1 MKAKFFKPMFVIAIP
16 LILQYLFQSS
26 VGILDKIMIGQLG
39 SIEIAAVGL
48 GGQIQF
54 LLQTILFG
62 VGCGGSIFIAQY
74 WGKKDI
80 QGIHRTLGI
89 TLTFTLALS
98 ALFTIVAVAIPEQLV
113 GLYTTDPLVIKYG
126 AQYLRTTALCYI
138 PVSLSFSFALALHST
153 EQVKLPLYTTII
165 SLTVNA
171 ILNYIFIFKVGLGVQ
186 GAAIATVIAELVEF
200 FILFSVSYHKKLPI
214 AGRIKDFLAF
224 TRSDITKYLKVAF
237 PVIVNDLA
245 WSIGISLQDL
255 IMARTSTDAIAAYNI
270 AGTAISLTWVF
281 FIGLADTAAIMIG
294 KKIGEQNQ
302 AEARN
307 YANRFAWFMPL
318 CSVGIGLLLIPISK
332 TLPILFNVETLIL
345 QQASLMLM
353 ISIFLYPLKAFNTC
367 MNIGVCRPG
376 GDTVFAGIIDTVYL
390 WLITL
395 PLGAILAF
403 ALKLDPIFIYAAF
416 MAEEILKA
424 ISNYARLRSGKW
436 LHNVIEE

>member
-26 VGILDKIMIGQLG
+26 VGALDEIMIGQLG

-74 WGKKDI
+74 WGKNDI
-80 QGIHRTLGI
+80 KGIHRTLGI

-113 GLYTTDPLVIKYG
+113 GLYSADPLVIKYG
-126 AQYLRTTALCYI
+126 AQYLRITAFCYI

-165 SLTVNA
+165 SLSINA
-171 ILNYIFIFKVGLGVQ
+171 VLNYIFIFILELGVQ
-186 GAAIATVIAELVEF
+186 GAAVATVIGELVEF

-214 AGRIKDFLAF
+214 AGRIKDFLSF
-224 TRSDITKYLKVAF
+224 TRFDMKKYLQVAF
-237 PVIVNDLA
+237 PVILNDLL
-245 WSIGISLQDL
+245 WSVGISLQNL
-255 IMARTSTDAIAAYNI
+255 IMARTSTNAIVAYNI
-270 AGTAISLTWVF
+270 AGTIATFTWVF
-281 FIGLADTAAIMIG
+281 FIGVADTAAIMIG
-294 KKIGEQNQ
+294 KKIGEHD
-302 AEARN
+302 ETGARN

-318 CSVGIGLLLIPISK
+318 CAIGIGLLLIPLSRL
-332 TLPILFNVETLIL
+332 LPIFFNIDTFIL
-345 QQASLMLM
+345 QQATFMLM
-353 ISIFLYPLKAFNTC
+353 ILMCIYPIKAFNMC

-376 GDTVFAGIIDTVYL
+376 GDTVYAGVVDTAFL

-395 PLGAILAF
+395 PLSAIIAF
-403 ALKLDPIFIYAAF
+403 ALKLDPIFIYIAF
-416 MAEEILKA
+416 MSEEILKG
-424 ISNYARLRSGKW
+424 ISNYVRLRSGKW
-436 LHNVIEE
+436 LNHVTT